1 MDIQALA
8 LTAAAAF
15 VISVLLG
22 PVIIPGLRKLKLG
35 QRIRE
40 EAPVHHQTKAGTPT
54 MGGIMILLAVLLT
67 TLRFAISSPEMVIL
81 LIATLG
87 FGLIGFADDFIKV
100 VKRRNLGLTARQKL
114 LLQTLVTVVV
124 FFLLRWRWS
133 QEGQPFAVS
142 VPFTS
147 WSLDLGMVYILFL
160 LLVLVASTNAVN
172 LTDGLDGLA
181 TGTSVVVFTAYG
193 IYAFW
198 HTAYD
203 VSLFCAAMVG
213 ALLGFLV
220 FNRHPAKVMMGDT
233 GSLAIGGALALVAVL
248 THSELGLIL
257 FGLVF
262 VIEALSVIIQVFSFQ
277 VFGRRIFRMSP
288 LHHHFEMS
296 GWSEWEIVL
305 AFWLFAFLTSF
316 GTLFLLSPHM

>member
-277 VFGRRIFRMSP
+277 VFGRRVFRMSP

-296 GWSEWEIVL
+296 GWSEWEVVL

>member
-1 MDIQALA
+1 MDVQALA

-22 PVIIPGLRKLKLG
+22 PVVIPSLRKLKMG

-40 EAPVHHQTKAGTPT
+40 EGPAHHQSKSGTPT
-54 MGGIMILLAVLLT
+54 MGGIMIVLAVLLA

-81 LIATLG
+81 LMATLG
-87 FGLIGFADDFIKV
+87 FGIIGFTDDFIKV

-114 LLQTLVTVVV
+114 LLQAVVTVVL
-124 FFLLRWRWS
+124 FFLLRWRWA
-133 QEGQPFAVS
+133 QENQPFVVN
-142 VPFTS
+142 VPFTP
-147 WSLDLGMVYILFL
+147 WSLNIGILYILFL
-160 LLVLVASTNAVN
+160 LLVLIASTNAVN

-181 TGTSVVVFTAYG
+181 SGTAAVVFAAYG
-193 IYAFW
+193 IYAYW

-220 FNRHPAKVMMGDT
+220 FNRHPAKVFMGDT

-257 FGLVF
+257 FGMVF

-277 VFGRRIFRMSP
+277 VFGRRVFRMSP

-296 GWSEWEIVL
+296 GWSEWEVVL

-316 GTLFLLSPHM
+316 GTLFLFSPHI